1 MSTDNYIT
9 QRNMREMK
17 LWEIFI
23 LKSRLT
29 FLKGILIIMMLLLIA
44 SFLEVYLVIVGN
56 RLSINPIAPR

>member
-1 MSTDNYIT
+1 
-9 QRNMREMK
+9 MREMK